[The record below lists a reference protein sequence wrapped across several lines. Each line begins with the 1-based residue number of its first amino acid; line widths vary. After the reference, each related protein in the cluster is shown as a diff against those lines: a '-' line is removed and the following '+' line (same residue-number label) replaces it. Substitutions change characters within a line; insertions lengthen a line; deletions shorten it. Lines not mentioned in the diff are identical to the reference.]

1 MTIEKKFHRGDIVS
15 VHPEALEG
23 LEHLFPEGFSTFNGT
38 VSSERLDYRYT
49 KYPEKEDIGYIYT
62 VRMDQD
68 PSVPNLQFVDKD
80 LTRLISADIVAL
92 DKVIAR
98 MEANL
103 EALRII
109 RNNQATYREKD

>member
-1 MTIEKKFHRGDIVS
+1 MTIEKKFKRGDIVS
-15 VHPEALEG
+15 VHPEAVEG

-38 VSSERLDYRYT
+38 VVSERLEWQYT
-49 KYPEKEDIGYIYT
+49 NYPEKSDSGYSYT

-68 PSVPNLQFVDKD
+68 VSIPNLQFVDKD

-109 RNNQATYREKD
+109 RNNQAAYREKD